1 MTDTISAPA
10 RSIIE
15 VLDDCQ
21 KWYSETLLSLFYGD
35 TSQWAASNLPKL
47 YSEWINSPFTN
58 TTFRQRVLEPLRL
71 SGEKLNTTLQD
82 AKKSNPPD
90 QSAFQNFVRAYEAFM
105 ITLNGIQCEFVIN
118 SKDVDVQTG
127 FKSSY
132 LVLPEIKREFERRG
146 RQGNSFSIIM
156 IRIEAGDGAEENE
169 NRVRAMAMAVNQCLR
184 GFDDVYRLNDTDILI
199 SLKVTDIKGGLR
211 FVERL
216 KGELKTLNAEFTF
229 SSCVAEPDPASD
241 ITRFLKEL
249 EDDLSTASTHGGG
262 QTIKYED
269 ISPMQRFIANM
280 KERTS

>member
-1 MTDTISAPA
+1 MTDHISAPA
-10 RSIIE
+10 RSLIE

-35 TSQWAASNLPKL
+35 TSQLSAASLPKL
-47 YSEWINSPFTN
+47 YTDWISSPITN
-58 TTFRQRVLEPLRL
+58 TTFRQRVLDPLRAN
-71 SGEKLNTTLQD
+71 SEKLSTALRSVKRN
-82 AKKSNPPD
+82 NPPKESD
-90 QSAFQNFVRAYEAFM
+90 FQNFSRAYESFV
-105 ITLNGIQCEFVIN
+105 TELNGIQCEFVLN
-118 SKDVDVQTG
+118 SKDVDIQTG
-127 FKSSY
+127 FKSNY
-132 LVLPEIKREFERRG
+132 LVLPEVKREFERRG
-146 RQGNSFSIIM
+146 RQGNPFSVIM
-156 IRIEAGDGAEENE
+156 IRVDAGNGAEDTES
-169 NRVRAMAMAVNQCLR
+169 RMRSMAMAINQCLR

-211 FVERL
+211 FIERL
-216 KGELKTLNAEFTF
+216 KTELKTLSVEFTF

-249 EDDLSTASTHGGG
+249 EDDLVTAAAHGGG